1 MTLTRRTFLA
11 QMLAGAGWPLAA
23 SLGGRLQAA
32 EASRPDIPYYQDH
45 GWQIGCW
52 TRPWAKEDYR
62 VAFDAVVEA
71 GMKYVALT
79 GAKTDTGRVIA
90 AATPVEQ
97 ARQVGVEA
105 RRRGL
110 EITHVYGGG
119 LPLHRGPDSLQRMID
134 NASAAGAWSVVLS
147 GLGNEET
154 YERSIRVITDLCDDA
169 EKKQVALVI
178 KPHGGLTGTGPLCRK
193 AIKQIGHRNV
203 SLMYDPGNILY
214 YSEGELDPLEDC
226 QTVEGLVTAIS
237 MKDFRPPREVA
248 VTPGTGDIDFETL
261 LARLKRGGFTH
272 GAALIEIVS
281 PGDADHTLREVVRAR
296 QFLERTLNAT

>member
-1 MTLTRRTFLA
+1 MMPSTRRTFLA
-11 QMLAGAGWPLAA
+11 RLLAGAGLTLAGA
-23 SLGGRLQAA
+23 WGGRLRA
-32 EASRPDIPYYQDH
+32 ETVSRPEIPYYRDR
-45 GWQIGCW
+45 GWLIGCW

-62 VAFDAVVEA
+62 VAFDAVVKA
-71 GMKYVALT
+71 GMKHVALT

-90 AATPVEQ
+90 PGTPIEQ

-119 LPLHRGPDSLQRMID
+119 LPLHQGPDSLQRMID
-134 NASAAGAWSVVLS
+134 NAAAAEAWSVVLS

-154 YERSIRVITDLCDDA
+154 YEHYIRAITELCDEA
-169 EKKQVALVI
+169 EEKQVALVI
-178 KPHGGLTGTGPLCRK
+178 KPHGGLTGTGPLCRR
-193 AIKQIGHRNV
+193 AIEQIGHRNV

-226 QTVEGLVTAIS
+226 RTVDGLVTAIS
-237 MKDFRPPREVA
+237 MKDFRAPRDVA
-248 VTPGTGDIDFETL
+248 VTPGTGQINFETL
-261 LARLKRGGFTH
+261 LARLREGGFTH

-281 PGDADHTLREVVRAR
+281 PGDADHTLQEVIQAR
-296 QFLERTLNAT
+296 QFLERTLT